1 MYQKIRQEVKLYKIA
16 QIELFSIRIARGLT
30 FRRTVISSDC
40 HAISTACNSTLERK
54 LNVFGY

>member
-30 FRRTVISSDC
+30 FRRT
-40 HAISTACNSTLERK
+40 AQK
-54 LNVFGY
+54 LLCLHCYVDHKF